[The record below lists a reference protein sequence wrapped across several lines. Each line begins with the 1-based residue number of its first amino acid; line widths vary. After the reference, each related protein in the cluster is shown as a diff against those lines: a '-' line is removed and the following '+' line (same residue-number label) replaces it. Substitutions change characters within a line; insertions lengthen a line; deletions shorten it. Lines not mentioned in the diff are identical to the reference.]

1 MASDPAADRQALAE
15 VINLGLLWHCL
26 CAITR
31 LEVPERLAAGPLPI
45 PQLAAAVGADQDAL
59 WRVLR
64 LVADH
69 HIVTLEGDRV
79 GLAGRGRLLC
89 PDHPS
94 SLQAAFATV
103 GTADVVHGLTDTLR
117 TGQPAAPR
125 VLGMGYWDYLAA
137 HPDQQALFDQAM
149 VQRAQVLSLA
159 CVPVLD
165 WPTSGTIADIAGG
178 TGTLL
183 AAVLRAAPG
192 AHGIL
197 VDQPQV
203 LERARPVLQRH
214 GVADRCALYP
224 GDLFDPPPPA
234 DLYLLASL
242 LHDWDDPHAA
252 RILATLGHSA
262 TRLWIFEMLLPEDA
276 THPAPGQDERC
287 ADAADVR
294 RRPRTNRRLIPRP
307 AGGHRLAAG
316 TGDTQSRADERHPR
330 GRGRS
335 LASRHS
341 AGRPGWPGP
350 PSRPTPVW
358 APPSCWPAAA
368 TTTSWRAQRP
378 RRGRSR
384 RPPPSRRGT
393 AAGAARRTPPPR

>member
-15 VINLGLLWHCL
+15 VIHLGLLWHCL

-31 LEVPERLAAGPLPI
+31 LEVPERLAAGPLP
-45 PQLAAAVGADQDAL
+45 LAELAVAVGADPDAL

-79 GLAGRGRLLC
+79 GLTDRGRLLC

-149 VQRAQVLSLA
+149 VQRAQALSLA

-165 WPTSGTIADIAGG
+165 WPTSGAIADIAGG
-178 TGTLL
+178 IGTLL
-183 AAVLRAAPG
+183 AAVVQAAPG
-192 AHGIL
+192 TRGIL
-197 VDQPQV
+197 IDQPQV
-203 LERARPVLQRH
+203 LERVRPVLERH
-214 GVADRCALYP
+214 GVADRCGLHP

-234 DLYLLASL
+234 DLYLLASV
-242 LHDWDDPHAA
+242 LHDWDDDHAA
-252 RILATLGHSA
+252 RILTALGHSA
-262 TRLWIFEMLLPEDA
+262 TNDTHLRIFEMLLP
-276 THPAPGQDERC
+276 
-287 ADAADVR
+287 ADAIPTG
-294 RRPRTNRRLIPRP
+294 PR
-307 AGGHRLAAG
+307 
-316 TGDTQSRADERHPR
+316 
-330 GRGRS
+330 
-335 LASRHS
+335 
-341 AGRPGWPGP
+341 
-350 PSRPTPVW
+350 
-358 APPSCWPAAA
+358 
-368 TTTSWRAQRP
+368 
-378 RRGRSR
+378 
-384 RPPPSRRGT
+384 
-393 AAGAARRTPPPR
+393 